1 MQSKKI
7 IAACYCRLSDDD
19 EQDGTSVSIET
30 QKKILG
36 DYCCDFGITDY
47 TYFCDDGWTGTNF
60 ERPNFLRMMKEVE
73 HGNINTVIVK
83 DLSRFGRDYVKI
95 GYYLSQYFPEHDIR
109 FIAITENVDSARN
122 NLDYDLMIPIKNVFN
137 EFYPADCSHKVK

>member
-36 DYCCDFGITDY
+36 DYCRNFGITDY
-47 TYFCDDGWTGTNF
+47 TFFCDDGWTGTNF
-60 ERPNFLRMMKEVE
+60 ERPDFLRMMKEVE
-73 HGNINTVIVK
+73 RGTSTRS
-83 DLSRFGRDYVKI
+83 LSKTCPV
-95 GYYLSQYFPEHDIR
+95 
-109 FIAITENVDSARN
+109 SAGTTS
-122 NLDYDLMIPIKNVFN
+122 K
-137 EFYPADCSHKVK
+137 